1 MVGFFLIISGINASN
16 GLAALVLLLLYAIL
30 VYSLIAVCWFMRA
43 FAEITESVKATNK
56 ALQLTFER
64 NIADA
69 EENHRKEA
77 EERAAAA
84 KAEEEKLEAE
94 IAAAEAARKKRF
106 DDYWESHQEE
116 AKALIAK
123 KKEVWRNVPQLLS
136 HACLCAGRLDAYS
149 HFLSSG
155 SWNRNALWHNFFSC
169 RMLVVVTCRAAERS
183 ESAPV

>member
-123 KKEVWRNVPQLLS
+123 KEEATTALNSLS
-136 HACLCAGRLDAYS
+136 GL
-149 HFLSSG
+149 
-155 SWNRNALWHNFFSC
+155 
-169 RMLVVVTCRAAERS
+169 AAEERAKLQKIIDAID
-183 ESAPV
+183 EELTKDR